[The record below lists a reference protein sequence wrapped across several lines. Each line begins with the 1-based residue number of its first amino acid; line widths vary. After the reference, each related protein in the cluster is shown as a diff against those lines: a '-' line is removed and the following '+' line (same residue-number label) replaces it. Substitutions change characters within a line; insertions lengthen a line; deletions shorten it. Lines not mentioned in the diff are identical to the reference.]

1 MRRIAVV
8 GPTGSGKTTLAAA
21 LAERLRIPHVELDA
35 LHWGPGWATPEL
47 EAFREF
53 VTNALAG
60 QAWVV
65 DGNYRKV
72 RDVVWVRADTLV
84 WLDYP
89 LWLTLWRL
97 LRRTVRRVSSRETL
111 WNGNRETW
119 MGTLFARDSLL
130 RLAVVGHRR
139 MRRGYPAALQQ
150 PEYKHLC
157 VVRLRTPKEARVWL
171 AQAVESDEE
180 EG

>member
-8 GPTGSGKTTLAAA
+8 GPTGSGKTTLAAE
-21 LAERLRIPHVELDA
+21 LAKRLGVPHVELDA
-35 LHWGPGWATPEL
+35 LHWGPGWAAPDL
-47 EAFREF
+47 EAFRDR
-53 VTNALAG
+53 VAAALAG
-60 QAWVV
+60 EGWVA

-72 RDVVWVRADTLV
+72 REIIWTRADTLV

-97 LRRTVRRVSSRETL
+97 LRRTVRRVGKQEVL

-119 MGTLFARDSLL
+119 WGTLLAKDSLL
-130 RLAVVGHRR
+130 RLSVQGHRR
-139 MRRGYPAALQQ
+139 MREGYPLALQL
-150 PEYKHLC
+150 PEYRHLR
-157 VVRLRTPKEARVWL
+157 VVRLRTPQETGAWL
-171 AQAVESDEE
+171 AQVSQDPG